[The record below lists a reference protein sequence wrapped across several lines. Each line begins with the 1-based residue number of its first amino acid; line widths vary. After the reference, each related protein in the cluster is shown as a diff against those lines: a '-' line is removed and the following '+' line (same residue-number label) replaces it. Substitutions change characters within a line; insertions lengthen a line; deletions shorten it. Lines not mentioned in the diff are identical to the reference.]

1 MKANVTMKNE
11 NAVMNQT
18 HEETKTAPTMT
29 MKEETAKEM
38 AEELTKSGAV
48 QEDETTRKK
57 GTSQHTDL
65 TATDAKDNKPMTA
78 NEWRAKM
85 QAIFAPTI
93 PAFNPDADPALAALK
108 TAAAANAVLKPMYE
122 KALTDA
128 EAAHNAMYADEVRSA
143 KKKTLDETLSTLF
156 SDDHK
161 AVTTA
166 WLTDIDY
173 PVNLQTADAIKA
185 ILQPEGDDPTT
196 IRIYKTGQRTKKDKE
211 GNVTTLADTDEGAY
225 KYTTVTAKDAAGQ
238 THTERAYYAEK
249 ETDKATTDDYIN
261 AIGYARSYIDAK
273 RKVLGQGKTAA
284 DYINNAAEA
293 ITKAI
298 QSTSADSAARYNVA
312 QTLIKAISYFVG
324 DANITVLLRSL
335 HDKEIQLKKE
345 EEETDKENDK

>member
-11 NAVMNQT
+11 NNNAVMT
-18 HEETKTAPTMT
+18 HEETKTAPTMA
-29 MKEETAKEM
+29 EQTAKEM
-38 AEELTKSGAV
+38 TEELMKSGAV

-93 PAFNPDADPALAALK
+93 PKFEPDNDAALVALK
-108 TAAAANAVLKPMYE
+108 TAAEANAVLRPMYE
-122 KALTDA
+122 KALADA
-128 EAAHNAMYADEVRSA
+128 ETAHNAKYADEIKNA

-161 AVTTA
+161 AVTIA

-173 PVNLQTADAIKA
+173 PINLQTADAIKA
-185 ILQPEGDDPTT
+185 ILQPEGGDPTT

-211 GNVTTLADTDEGAY
+211 GNVTTLADTDDGAY

-273 RKVLGQGKTAA
+273 RKALGQGKTAA
-284 DYINNAAEA
+284 DYINKAADA

-298 QSTSADSAARYNVA
+298 QSTSAGSAARYNVA

-345 EEETDKENDK
+345 EETDKENDK